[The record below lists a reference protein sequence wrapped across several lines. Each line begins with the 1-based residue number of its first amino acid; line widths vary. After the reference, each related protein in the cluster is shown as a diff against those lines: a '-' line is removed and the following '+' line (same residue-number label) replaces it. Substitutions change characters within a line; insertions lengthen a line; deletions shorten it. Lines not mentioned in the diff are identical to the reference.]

1 MITDAFDNSEV
12 LFGTKDFY
20 GEQKHLCDKCMIIFS
35 EQIFEYML
43 DTYEHQEVGAIRCC
57 NGITPVYVFDIEG
70 MKIAG
75 YLSHIGSALAGGD
88 VIEVNWLTGAV
99 KFVMFGSAGSLDS
112 GLTTGKFVI
121 PTHSYRE
128 EGLSYHYAPP
138 ADYIEV
144 KNAKTVKAIFD
155 ELKLPNVL
163 GKVWTTDAIYRETK
177 AKFDA
182 RKKEGCIA
190 VEMELAGVQAVCDF
204 YGWELYNFLVTGDV
218 LDQEVYDVSGLADAN
233 HNMDKLYVAIEIA
246 KEFEI
251 GKEHKRMIKK
261 ITRDPMFLA
270 QKSVDATEADKQVIS
285 DLLDTLRANL
295 DHCVGMAANMIG
307 VSKNIIVVAAGP
319 FQFAMIN
326 PVITKKTGA
335 FQTEEGCLSLDGV
348 RPCTR
353 YKEIEVDYLDTNFK
367 KQHGKYIGWTAQ
379 IIQHEVDHCNGIVI

>member
-43 DTYEHQEVGAIRCC
+43 DTYEHQEVGVIRCC

-88 VIEVNWLTGAV
+88 VIDVNWLTGAV
-99 KFVMFGSAGSLDS
+99 KFIMFGSAGSLDS

-177 AKFDA
+177 ANLM
-182 RKKEGCIA
+182 REKKRAALLWRWNLPEFRQSATFTDGSYII
-190 VEMELAGVQAVCDF
+190 
-204 YGWELYNFLVTGDV
+204 FL
-218 LDQEVYDVSGLADAN
+218 L
-233 HNMDKLYVAIEIA
+233 
-246 KEFEI
+246 
-251 GKEHKRMIKK
+251 
-261 ITRDPMFLA
+261 P
-270 QKSVDATEADKQVIS
+270 
-285 DLLDTLRANL
+285 
-295 DHCVGMAANMIG
+295 GM
-307 VSKNIIVVAAGP
+307 
-319 FQFAMIN
+319 
-326 PVITKKTGA
+326 
-335 FQTEEGCLSLDGV
+335 
-348 RPCTR
+348 
-353 YKEIEVDYLDTNFK
+353 Y
-367 KQHGKYIGWTAQ
+367 
-379 IIQHEVDHCNGIVI
+379 

>member
-1 MITDAFDNSEV
+1 
-12 LFGTKDFY
+12 
-20 GEQKHLCDKCMIIFS
+20 
-35 EQIFEYML
+35 ML
-43 DTYEHQEVGAIRCC
+43 QWDYTSVC
-57 NGITPVYVFDIEG
+57 FDIEG

-88 VIEVNWLTGAV
+88 VIDVNWLTGAV
-99 KFVMFGSAGSLDS
+99 KFIMFGSAGSLDS

-144 KNAKTVKAIFD
+144 KNAKIVKAIFD

-204 YGWELYNFLVTGDV
+204 YGWELYDFLVTGDV
-218 LDQEVYDVSGLADAN
+218 LDQAVYDVSGLADAN

-246 KEFEI
+246 KRI
-251 GKEHKRMIKK
+251 
-261 ITRDPMFLA
+261 
-270 QKSVDATEADKQVIS
+270 
-285 DLLDTLRANL
+285 
-295 DHCVGMAANMIG
+295 
-307 VSKNIIVVAAGP
+307 
-319 FQFAMIN
+319 
-326 PVITKKTGA
+326 
-335 FQTEEGCLSLDGV
+335 
-348 RPCTR
+348 
-353 YKEIEVDYLDTNFK
+353 
-367 KQHGKYIGWTAQ
+367 
-379 IIQHEVDHCNGIVI
+379 

>member
-20 GEQKHLCDKCMIIFS
+20 GEQKHLCDKCMIVFS

-43 DTYEHQEVGAIRCC
+43 DTYEHQEVGVIRCC

-88 VIEVNWLTGAV
+88 VIDVNWLTGAV
-99 KFVMFGSAGSLDS
+99 KFIMFGSAGSLDS

-163 GKVWTTDAIYRETK
+163 EK
-177 AKFDA
+177 
-182 RKKEGCIA
+182 
-190 VEMELAGVQAVCDF
+190 
-204 YGWELYNFLVTGDV
+204 
-218 LDQEVYDVSGLADAN
+218 SGQR
-233 HNMDKLYVAIEIA
+233 MQY
-246 KEFEI
+246 I
-251 GKEHKRMIKK
+251 GKQKPNLMREKKRAALLW
-261 ITRDPMFLA
+261 RWNLPEFR
-270 QKSVDATEADKQVIS
+270 QSVTFMDG
-285 DLLDTLRANL
+285 NY
-295 DHCVGMAANMIG
+295 
-307 VSKNIIVVAAGP
+307 II
-319 FQFAMIN
+319 F
-326 PVITKKTGA
+326 
-335 FQTEEGCLSLDGV
+335 
-348 RPCTR
+348 
-353 YKEIEVDYLDTNFK
+353 
-367 KQHGKYIGWTAQ
+367 
-379 IIQHEVDHCNGIVI
+379 

>member
-1 MITDAFDNSEV
+1 MTF
-12 LFGTKDFY
+12 T
-20 GEQKHLCDKCMIIFS
+20 IIFS

-99 KFVMFGSAGSLDS
+99 KFIMFGSAGSLDS

-155 ELKLPNVL
+155 ELKLPNVW

-177 AKFDA
+177 AKLDA

-218 LDQEVYDVSGLADAN
+218 LDQTVYDVSGLTDAN

-246 KEFEI
+246 KRI
-251 GKEHKRMIKK
+251 
-261 ITRDPMFLA
+261 
-270 QKSVDATEADKQVIS
+270 
-285 DLLDTLRANL
+285 
-295 DHCVGMAANMIG
+295 
-307 VSKNIIVVAAGP
+307 
-319 FQFAMIN
+319 
-326 PVITKKTGA
+326 
-335 FQTEEGCLSLDGV
+335 
-348 RPCTR
+348 
-353 YKEIEVDYLDTNFK
+353 
-367 KQHGKYIGWTAQ
+367 
-379 IIQHEVDHCNGIVI
+379 